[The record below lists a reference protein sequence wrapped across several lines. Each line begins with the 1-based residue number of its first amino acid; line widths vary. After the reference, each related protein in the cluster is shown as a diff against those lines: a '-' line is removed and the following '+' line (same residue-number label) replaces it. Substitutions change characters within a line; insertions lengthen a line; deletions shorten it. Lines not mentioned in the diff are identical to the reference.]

1 MRTQAHRVG
10 TRPASHRSHRKRCIR
25 MARRG
30 LSTTSRTGTTRGK
43 ATTNRRQHRSGRHL
57 RHNLNTNNES
67 EQDDTEDEMTHGRIL
82 ARDYRGARARP
93 ATIAHL
99 HAHGAE
105 RTHTLTLSYTVTA
118 TRAQYQTTPRPRG
131 PRSGHEQHSPTFD
144 VESRGGGSDMRETAQ
159 HEVVGD
165 RP

>member
-1 MRTQAHRVG
+1 M
-10 TRPASHRSHRKRCIR
+10 
-25 MARRG
+25 
-30 LSTTSRTGTTRGK
+30 
-43 ATTNRRQHRSGRHL
+43 
-57 RHNLNTNNES
+57 RHNLNKNNES

-105 RTHTLTLSYTVTA
+105 RTHILTLSYTVTA

-131 PRSGHEQHSPTFD
+131 PRSGHEKHRPTFD